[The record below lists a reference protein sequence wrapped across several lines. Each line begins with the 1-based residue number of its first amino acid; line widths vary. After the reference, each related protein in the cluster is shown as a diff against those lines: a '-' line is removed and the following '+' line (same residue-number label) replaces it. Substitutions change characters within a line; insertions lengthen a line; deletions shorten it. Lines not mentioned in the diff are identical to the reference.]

1 MINDF
6 GVNDIKNSFR
16 YYRKIKLGWEEL
28 FKSFLIRFMLSVN
41 QVYKLLCDRNIL
53 QVVFI
58 VKKKICII
66 VNELYSLDVNIYGGF
81 K

>member
-41 QVYKLLCDRNIL
+41 
-53 QVVFI
+53 
-58 VKKKICII
+58 
-66 VNELYSLDVNIYGGF
+66 
-81 K
+81 